1 MCLSLQDPQ
10 KQSVSQDFLA
20 ATLLVQMDNHISAAV
35 GEAEDSLT
43 SLTASEIFS
52 SLCESEEILMPAYHG
67 SERTDILLQSPI
79 AKCSVKTTDIDS
91 MKGSTTPVSDEE
103 DSSVLIALDADPKC
117 QEGPVMCK
125 SPSSEKLFMYLEQLG
140 QSHVLTELSRTSE
153 STEHEYKQQY
163 GKNDTGKFWNE
174 TNFPSVTINSIAV
187 AMREELN
194 SIY

>member
-1 MCLSLQDPQ
+1 
-10 KQSVSQDFLA
+10 
-20 ATLLVQMDNHISAAV
+20 MDNHISAAV

-52 SLCESEEILMPAYHG
+52 SLCESEEILTPAYHG

-79 AKCSVKTTDIDS
+79 AQCSVKTADIDS
-91 MKGSTTPVSDEE
+91 MKTTPVSEE
-103 DSSVLIALDADPKC
+103 QDSSVLIALGADPKC
-117 QEGPVMCK
+117 QEGPVMSK

-163 GKNDTGKFWNE
+163 GKNDTGKF
-174 TNFPSVTINSIAV
+174 
-187 AMREELN
+187 
-194 SIY
+194 